1 MNTRLVMA
9 TSAVALALL
18 GVAGSFLPQE
28 ILAAL
33 HQPSAGPLP
42 LVVQL
47 LGALYFAFAMVNWAA
62 KDSLIG
68 GIYNRPVALGNLVH
82 FMVGALALGK
92 GVTAGQRDVVV
103 IALAVFYVLFAIA
116 FAAVFFTSPVKG
128 AGS

>member
-9 TSAVALALL
+9 SSAITLALL

-33 HQPSAGPLP
+33 HQPAAGPLP

-47 LGALYFAFAMVNWAA
+47 LAALYLAFGMLNWTA

-82 FMVGALALGK
+82 FMVGALALAK
-92 GVTAGQRDVVV
+92 GVTAGQRDTV
-103 IALAVFYVLFAIA
+103 IVALAVFYVLFAIG

-128 AGS
+128 AAS